1 MKQGEKSM
9 VITIGGKYGCGG
21 KAVAKKLAELLGYR
35 LCNDEIITEAVKDSP
50 FDMTEGTFRY
60 FDESQGKA
68 TLAEMEALS
77 GVQRSNNYSNAI
89 KALSYDV
96 VPLDRAMDEIQG
108 AVLNK
113 LADEGNCI
121 LLGRCADHYLAGRK
135 DVISVLVTDEEE
147 NCVQRVMDAYPE
159 LTEKEAR
166 KLIKKTDRRRE
177 DYYCFFAGKGWCLPD
192 NYAITLNCGRLGGAD
207 RAAEL
212 LAGAVRAAE
221 NG

>member
-1 MKQGEKSM
+1 M

-21 KAVAKKLAELLGYR
+21 KAVADKLAELLGYK

-50 FDMTEGTFRY
+50 FDMAEETFRY

-68 TLAEMEALS
+68 PLSEIEALS
-77 GVQRSNNYSNAI
+77 GVQRSTNYSNAI

-96 VPLDRAMDEIQG
+96 VPLDRAMNDIQS

-113 LADEGNCI
+113 FADEGNCI
-121 LLGRCADHYLAGRK
+121 LLGRCADYYLGSRD
-135 DVISVLVTDEEE
+135 DVITVLVTDDDE
-147 NCVQRVMDAYPE
+147 NCIRRIMDAYPE
-159 LTEKEAR
+159 LSEKDAR
-166 KLIKKTDRRRE
+166 KLIKKTNRRRE
-177 DYYCFFAGKGWCLPD
+177 DYYCFFAGKGWCIPD
-192 NYAITLNCGRLGGAD
+192 NYAVTLNCALLGGAD

-221 NG
+221 KI